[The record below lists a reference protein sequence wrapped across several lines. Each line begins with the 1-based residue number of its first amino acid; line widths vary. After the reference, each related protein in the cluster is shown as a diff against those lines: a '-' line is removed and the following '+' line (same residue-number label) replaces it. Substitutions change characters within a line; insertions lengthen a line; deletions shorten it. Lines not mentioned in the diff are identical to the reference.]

1 MLTKVTKDT
10 KPNVKAIPANLINI
24 HKPLLYIIPTF
35 TLYKAL
41 S

>member
-10 KPNVKAIPANLINI
+10 KPNVKVILAKLINI
-24 HKPLLYIIPTF
+24 YKPLLYNTKLTPC
-35 TLYKAL
+35 KAL